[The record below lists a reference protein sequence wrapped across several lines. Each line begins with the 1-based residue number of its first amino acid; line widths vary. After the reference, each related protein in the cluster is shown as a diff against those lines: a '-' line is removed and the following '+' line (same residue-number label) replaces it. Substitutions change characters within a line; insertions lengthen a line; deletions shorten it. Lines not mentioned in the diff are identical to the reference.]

1 MDDHQQAHL
10 AIQPAPPSSS
20 GDTTSANAPP
30 DSAAMSSGGPGS
42 PSHAPSSNFGNVIS
56 SAAAAADKV
65 LFSCK
70 LPANKPRFNAE
81 KRERAAQYTAARA
94 VTSAGPPG
102 FARGTCVR
110 VVGTNGERSTAR
122 IEDVQVGMHLIDEHD
137 LKTAV
142 IHVDSMTGRQ
152 PQPALKLSYG
162 TWHGR
167 PNFDQHIGCT
177 PAQKIKLAAPGTNV
191 HISSDSSNIHLV
203 QWITRCDGRTTT
215 SGLRAEAAQLK
226 DEASSIES
234 PTNQTAISRTQARAL
249 RLLYPTRETKLHAL
263 RVHSGSA
270 AHRKPQWT
278 DRTGLRTFTGP
289 SLGDHQ
295 DDDDDSYDPDN
306 ESVKSGACSE
316 AASSELDASDQVER
330 RLEGL
335 RPLFDVETHCEYGG
349 CGGYKEHG
357 RRFPSREDAEFVAQ
371 ILQTQHAWLLDSD
384 AIGPLEQFVLP
395 AGWLEFSCMRG
406 KPVTAP
412 RIMQCPLD
420 RGPTA
425 QNSLSVS
432 DLQFDPNLGF
442 DTDLPMPPKLAGLW
456 MGDGISQRPSIIV
469 SSTDEPT
476 VTFMERCVPW
486 FNHRTPEGSEPVR
499 LRTFVAKEAG
509 SYFPSIA
516 SYASHDVLHLSI
528 RPSINA
534 KGPKVS
540 AFRNALTELG
550 MLNNKAGGIPDLI
563 MNGSLSDR
571 LAFLAGFI
579 ESDGCY
585 DTKARTYILKQNG
598 EDHRKM
604 IEDAKQM
611 AESCGIGA
619 TKILVRSSQ
628 FTNHE
633 TGKTGPKTNI
643 YYFSLTYG
651 LERLQPYIAFERKR
665 ADFSRAKRNPNY
677 QTTWKLTSDGT
688 YLDDYVSVVV
698 QGHNFQLHDRTVV
711 HDSS

>member
-1 MDDHQQAHL
+1 
-10 AIQPAPPSSS
+10 
-20 GDTTSANAPP
+20 
-30 DSAAMSSGGPGS
+30 MSSGGPGS

-102 FARGTCVR
+102 FAR
-110 VVGTNGERSTAR
+110 
-122 IEDVQVGMHLIDEHD
+122 
-137 LKTAV
+137 
-142 IHVDSMTGRQ
+142 
-152 PQPALKLSYG
+152 
-162 TWHGR
+162 
-167 PNFDQHIGCT
+167 
-177 PAQKIKLAAPGTNV
+177 
-191 HISSDSSNIHLV
+191 
-203 QWITRCDGRTTT
+203 
-215 SGLRAEAAQLK
+215 
-226 DEASSIES
+226 
-234 PTNQTAISRTQARAL
+234 
-249 RLLYPTRETKLHAL
+249 
-263 RVHSGSA
+263 
-270 AHRKPQWT
+270 
-278 DRTGLRTFTGP
+278 
-289 SLGDHQ
+289 
-295 DDDDDSYDPDN
+295 
-306 ESVKSGACSE
+306 
-316 AASSELDASDQVER
+316 
-330 RLEGL
+330 
-335 RPLFDVETHCEYGG
+335 
-349 CGGYKEHG
+349 
-357 RRFPSREDAEFVAQ
+357 
-371 ILQTQHAWLLDSD
+371 
-384 AIGPLEQFVLP
+384 
-395 AGWLEFSCMRG
+395 
-406 KPVTAP
+406 
-412 RIMQCPLD
+412 
-420 RGPTA
+420 A

-476 VTFMERCVPW
+476 VTFMER
-486 FNHRTPEGSEPVR
+486 
-499 LRTFVAKEAG
+499 
-509 SYFPSIA
+509 
-516 SYASHDVLHLSI
+516 
-528 RPSINA
+528 INA

-633 TGKTGPKTNI
+633 TDVEQKKPPQICSQAPAARDTKDEVI
-643 YYFSLTYG
+643 AILVK
-651 LERLQPYIAFERKR
+651 AFESKKIRISAAQFYYYMLPINAGLMHEEK
-665 ADFSRAKRNPNY
+665 S
-677 QTTWKLTSDGT
+677 SGDG
-688 YLDDYVSVVV
+688 
-698 QGHNFQLHDRTVV
+698 
-711 HDSS
+711 